1 VPTRIGYQYL
11 LAVLSGGSLEIGN
24 WRAAVQGIFY
34 RMGMLSG
41 GGGGYDFTEA
51 KNLEQLL

>member
-1 VPTRIGYQYL
+1 MPTRIGYQYL
-11 LAVLSGGSLEIGN
+11 LAVLSGGSFKIGN

-41 GGGGYDFTEA
+41 GGGYDFTEA

>member
-11 LAVLSGGSLEIGN
+11 LAVLSGGSFKIGN

-41 GGGGYDFTEA
+41 GGGYDFTEA